1 MAGVLVQ
8 DSSDKK
14 RKNVDYNAHE
24 LIIALCLNDPS
35 IETKEQC
42 LCVSYQSVCE
52 KIKGCSEE
60 QFKRYKE
67 DIDCRSPRIIKL
79 YISHFKKDILL
90 TPFYTNEITAIYLE
104 GKTITSS
111 KILEL
116 NVDINHKYAKAD
128 IYVEFAT
135 KEIFGLS
142 IKQTK
147 NCTKGNYSVEK
158 MVDECLTTDDK
169 GNLCK
174 IRKKVL
180 RNAGFETH
188 IKEQRKQVNKLFYPK
203 ETNDYWVQV
212 KHYLTVYNEP
222 IKKKLIEYL
231 YPIQLPYVLYEFDG
245 KELKEL
251 KIDTNDAVLQEH
263 VEYYYTKKKKLLR
276 NAAKLFYQLKVNNQI
291 YRVEIRWKGN
301 IHSSSPQ
308 FQLHLVDE

>member
-1 MAGVLVQ
+1 MAGVLDQ
-8 DSSDKK
+8 DSSCKK
-14 RKNVDYNAHE
+14 RKNVDNNSYE
-24 LIIALCLNDPS
+24 LIISLVLNDLS

-42 LCVSYQSVCE
+42 LGVSYQSVCE

-60 QFKRYKE
+60 NFNRYKE
-67 DIDCRSPRIIKL
+67 DIECRSPRIIKL
-79 YISHFKKDILL
+79 YIYDFKKYILL
-90 TPFYTNEITAIYLE
+90 PPFYTNEISAIYLE

-135 KEIFGLS
+135 KEIIGLS
-142 IKQTK
+142 IKQNQ

-158 MVDECLTTDDK
+158 MVNECLITTDEV
-169 GNLCK
+169 GNLSK
-174 IRKKVL
+174 MRKNVL
-180 RNAGFETH
+180 KNAGFETH

-212 KHYLTVYNEP
+212 KDYLTVYNEP

-231 YPIQLPYVLYEFDG
+231 YPIHLPYVLYEFDG

-263 VEYYYTKKKKLLR
+263 VEYYYTKKKLLR